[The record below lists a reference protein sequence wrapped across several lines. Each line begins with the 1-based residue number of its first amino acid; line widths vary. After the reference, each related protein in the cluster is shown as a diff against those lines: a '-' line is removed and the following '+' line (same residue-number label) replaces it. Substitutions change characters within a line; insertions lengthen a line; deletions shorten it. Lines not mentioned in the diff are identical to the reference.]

1 MKPSDA
7 ALAIKKL
14 IDELNDH
21 SYRYYVLSKPI
32 ISDAEYDRLFREL
45 EAIEVKFPDAVRPD
59 SPTRRVGASPQEGF
73 TQVQHRVAMLSLNN
87 AMDQEEI
94 SEFDAQVKRFLAK
107 EAPDVSS
114 VEYVVEHKFDG
125 VAVTL
130 TYENGVL
137 IQGATR
143 GDGQVGEDV
152 TANLRTVKSIP
163 LSLRQVFGKDEVK
176 PRLIEIRGEVLFL
189 KDDFTALNR
198 EIESGG
204 DEPFANPRNAAS
216 GSLRQLDPRETAK
229 RPLTFFAYGFG
240 AIEGRA
246 LPSSQ
251 AAGIEYAASL
261 GFRTSPFFARAL
273 SAEDLCALYGT
284 AHTQRADLPFEV
296 DGMVI
301 KVNSLALQSVLGFRQ
316 RSPRWAIAAKFP
328 PIEETTILEDIII
341 QVGRTGALTPVA
353 VLTPVRVGGV
363 VVARATLHN
372 EDEIKRKGLLIGDTV
387 IVRRQGDVIPAVVA
401 PIAAKRTGKE
411 REFIFPKEC
420 PRCGTSSVREADE
433 AVARCPNASCP
444 AKLLERVLHYASRN
458 GVDIEGLGGKLVE
471 LLLEHKLIT
480 DLASLYELP
489 ADKLTELPRM
499 GELSSENLLSA
510 IEKSRKPP
518 LDKFIYALGIR
529 HVGERTATL
538 LAKRAGSLQRF
549 LALSEEEL
557 LTVDEVGEEIAK
569 SLAAFLSNPDE
580 VAVVHR
586 LVARGVEVQEAAQP
600 TSNALAGKT
609 FVLTGTLPTLS
620 RKDAETLI
628 MDRGGKVSGS
638 VSKKTSYVVAGTEAG
653 SKLVKANEL
662 GVPVLDEAGF
672 KELLASN

>member
-45 EAIEVKFPDAVRPD
+45 EAIEAKFPDAVRPD

-261 GFRTSPFFARAL
+261 GFRTSPFFERAL